1 MANERMRGNDVGA
14 TGKTVGENV
23 ERIRRGRR
31 MALKELSAEL
41 SSLGRPISLSGLSKL
56 ENGDRKADSDDLMAL
71 ALALNV
77 SPITL
82 MLPQGEPVDTAE
94 ITGGFGSV
102 GLIWEWAFA
111 QQELEA
117 EDMRAFQARSLPPWF
132 HPLAEIRTQG
142 NRSGVEVLELGFSRT
157 RTDG

>member
-1 MANERMRGNDVGA
+1 MANVRTRGNDVGP

-41 SSLGRPISLSGLSKL
+41 SALGRPISLSGLSKL

-77 SPITL
+77 SPVAL
-82 MLPQGEPVDTAE
+82 LLPQGNPSDLVEV
-94 ITGGFGSV
+94 TGGRGAV
-102 GLIWEWAFA
+102 GLLWEWAYA
-111 QQELEA
+111 QEELVA
-117 EDMRAFQARSLPPWF
+117 EDRRSFQARSLPAWF
-132 HPLAEIRTQG
+132 HPLAQIRAQG
-142 NRSGVEVLELGFSRT
+142 DSSDDEVLELSFSRT
-157 RTDG
+157 QADG